1 MRRAPSTLSIWIGL
15 VTLYFVW
22 GSTYLGIRIAVETIP
37 PFLMGFM
44 RFVAAGSVLAGV
56 IAILNRST
64 LRRPSVRE
72 AVDVSVVGGMLLVGG
87 MGAVAWAEQTVPSG
101 VAALLIALMPMWLA
115 IFSRLFYGDRLPV
128 SAVAGIG
135 IGLLGVAILAWPTG
149 GVGQLD
155 PAGLV
160 ALIASPIFWSLGTL
174 YAARRAVLPAPA
186 LFATGLEMIAGGV
199 LLLVAAAITGE
210 LSGFSLTQ
218 VSAASWASLGYLFVV
233 GSLLGFTVFGWL
245 VQVAPLP
252 RLSTYAYVNP
262 VVAVML
268 GWLIAGE
275 PLTPRTIVAAV
286 VIVVAVAMI
295 VTARGRAADRTNVVE
310 ELPAVADG
318 ERVADTAVTAVGEG
332 VPAMTVLGSRGE
344 PDAAPLTT
352 AGTVPTPETADPAF
366 ARADA

>member
-1 MRRAPSTLSIWIGL
+1 MRTAPSSLAIWVGL
-15 VTLYFVW
+15 GTLYLVW

-44 RFVAAGSVLAGV
+44 RFVAAGTALAGV
-56 IAILNRST
+56 IALVNRST
-64 LRRPSVRE
+64 IRRPAPRE
-72 AVDVSVVGGMLLVGG
+72 ALDVSIVGGMLLVGG

-115 IFSRLFYGDRLPV
+115 IFSRVFYGDRLPL
-128 SAVAGIG
+128 AAIAGIG
-135 IGLLGVAILAWPTG
+135 IGMLGVAILAWPVG

-155 PAGLV
+155 PAGLA
-160 ALIASPIFWSLGTL
+160 ALLASPICWSLGTL

-186 LFATGLEMIAGGV
+186 LFATGLEMIAGGL

-210 LSGFSLTQ
+210 LSGFSFAQ
-218 VSAASWASLGYLFVV
+218 VSTASWLSLFYLFLV

-262 VVAVML
+262 VVAVFL

-275 PLTPRTIVAAV
+275 PLTPRTLVAAV

-295 VTARGRAADRTNVVE
+295 VTARGRTLRRTNAVE
-310 ELPAVADG
+310 ELPAVATNELVRID
-318 ERVADTAVTAVGEG
+318 AAA
-332 VPAMTVLGSRGE
+332 E
-344 PDAAPLTT
+344 PDTT
-352 AGTVPTPETADPAF
+352 AGPAAAVSDPPAV
-366 ARADA
+366 AERHAVTEPSAPG